1 MKREEESMKRR
12 NETSGRRVGKQDWV
26 DGARKRDHVLDEDRG
41 TNSNGRKPRRMEE
54 YSYSLTYYVCRWYFR
69 SRKKIVLIGVS
80 RIDIAWQSRTVS
92 LFLRNRCCIAIRKES
107 RECPDCVQNRRLL
120 SSSSFLLF
128 ILSLFPDYIT
138 LSLSFPHAS
147 SFFSFPTSSSL
158 LSSFLHRLSLLSHFY
173 SSLSR
178 SRYLNCPSAE
188 IFSRIANLWTSP
200 SMDRANDVLVYLYRY
215 VRPRT
220 GTNST
225 RERETRTKER
235 ELMKKI

>member
-1 MKREEESMKRR
+1 MTKSNRFPISKK
-12 NETSGRRVGKQDWV
+12 SLLY
-26 DGARKRDHVLDEDRG
+26 RDQKSRASVRIVFRTDAFSRPLA
-41 TNSNGRKPRRMEE
+41 SFFL
-54 YSYSLTYYVCRWYFR
+54 YSPS
-69 SRKKIVLIGVS
+69 SPII
-80 RIDIAWQSRTVS
+80 S
-92 LFLRNRCCIAIRKES
+92 LFLFRFLTLR
-107 RECPDCVQNRRLL
+107 L
-120 SSSSFLLF
+120 SSHFL
-128 ILSLFPDYIT
+128 SP
-138 LSLSFPHAS
+138 
-147 SFFSFPTSSSL
+147 L

-225 RERETRTKER
+225 RERDKDKGTRIDEKNLKR
-235 ELMKKI
+235 E

>member
-1 MKREEESMKRR
+1 MFRTDAFSHPLA
-12 NETSGRRVGKQDWV
+12 SFF
-26 DGARKRDHVLDEDRG
+26 L
-41 TNSNGRKPRRMEE
+41 
-54 YSYSLTYYVCRWYFR
+54 YSR
-69 SRKKIVLIGVS
+69 SSPII
-80 RIDIAWQSRTVS
+80 S
-92 LFLRNRCCIAIRKES
+92 LFLFRFLTLR
-107 RECPDCVQNRRLL
+107 L
-120 SSSSFLLF
+120 SSHFLPPLLF
-128 ILSLFPDYIT
+128 SLR
-138 LSLSFPHAS
+138 
-147 SFFSFPTSSSL
+147 FFIVCPCYPIFIP
-158 LSSFLHRLSLLSHFY
+158 
-173 SSLSR
+173 LSR